1 MRKYIFSLVAIAVIG
16 TSTCLA
22 KAFTK
27 SVINPK
33 PRMEQR
39 AAIPSTTTITTTTK
53 TIKPNGTKVITTTT
67 TTTKTVTTTPPP
79 PMPKSAQH
87 KTSCHKHHRGTCK
100 DCKKAMKPIHKK

>member
-1 MRKYIFSLVAIAVIG
+1 MMKNIFSLVAIAVIG

-33 PRMEQR
+33 PRMEQK

-67 TTTKTVTTTPPP
+67 TKTVNVAPSKPA
-79 PMPKSAQH
+79 KS
-87 KTSCHKHHRGTCK
+87 KMISCHKHHRGTCK
-100 DCKKAMKPIHKK
+100 DCKKQVKPLPRK